1 MPPELPSELSTE
13 SGLRP
18 PEDLIS
24 DTEIK
29 PLDVENEGKIQET
42 ETEVVAEE
50 EEVKA
55 PEEPQLT
62 PEEEEA
68 IRKQIAIEMRKA
80 ELRAR
85 MEAASK
91 ARRAKKGFMTPERK
105 KKLRLLLRR
114 KAAEELKKEQEQK
127 ALQRQW
133 IIEDR
138 CGDPEDLEW
147 ASKDDLMDICEDY
160 YQRIWECEGE
170 KWDLEYE
177 IRKRAY
183 EIAELSSKVNDL
195 RGKFQKPILKKVSKY
210 ENKFSLLQ
218 RKAAEY
224 NYRNQLKM
232 VKRPEF
238 ILKDLEDKKK
248 HGDKKGD
255 EAEEAADATR
265 DQETPVPEETSEDGA
280 EKKEAEGLGEGE
292 EGKLPEGVEGE
303 ITAEGAAVL
312 EGEPR
317 LDGDEEARLEGEGAP
332 QPNTEDTPRLEGEQ
346 GVEGEQLG
354 GQSPDGEVQPT
365 EPQPP
370 PPPVHTEED
379 LWLYLKETV
388 TSVHPSTVEEFVQ
401 NLIGTLQHVP
411 EEYLKPVIE
420 ANIKR
425 AASPCV
431 LDGEQPVA
439 QDGTLLVEE
448 GQEAPPD
455 GSAPTESSESE
466 TAVAGEVSEV
476 TTEVAG
482 DAVVSEVPAEVPEE
496 PATTEEVTDGFSI
509 VEATA

>member
-1 MPPELPSELSTE
+1 MPPELPSELSTDV
-13 SGLRP
+13 GLRP
-18 PEDLIS
+18 QDDIIS

-29 PLDVENEGKIQET
+29 PLDLGNEGKEQESGS
-42 ETEVVAEE
+42 EVVAEE
-50 EEVKA
+50 EIVKL
-55 PEEPQLT
+55 PEEPELT
-62 PEEEEA
+62 PEEEAA
-68 IRKQIAIEMRKA
+68 IRKQITIEMRKA
-80 ELRAR
+80 ELRQR

-127 ALQRQW
+127 AAQRAW
-133 IIEDR
+133 VIEDR

-147 ASKDDLMDICEDY
+147 ASKDDLIDICEDY
-160 YQRIWECEGE
+160 YQRIWECEAE
-170 KWDLEYE
+170 KWDLEFE

-218 RKAAEY
+218 RKAAEF

-238 ILKDLEDKKK
+238 LLKELEEKKAHADKR
-248 HGDKKGD
+248 GDKG
-255 EAEEAADATR
+255 EDASR
-265 DQETPVPEETSEDGA
+265 DQETPVQEDGAEDGA
-280 EKKEAEGLGEGE
+280 EKKDE
-292 EGKLPEGVEGE
+292 VEGE
-303 ITAEGAAVL
+303 LAGEGDGEILAEEVEGLVTSEGAELTLVL

-317 LDGDEEARLEGEGAP
+317 LEGDEEVRLEGEAP
-332 QPNTEDTPRLEGEQ
+332 QLTAEGEQ
-346 GVEGEQLG
+346 GVEGEQMG
-354 GQSPDGEVQPT
+354 GQSPEEGEVQPT

-370 PPPVHTEED
+370 PLPQHTEED

-388 TSVHPSTVEEFVQ
+388 TSVHPATVEEFVQ
-401 NLIGTLQHVP
+401 NLIGTLQQVP
-411 EEYLKPVIE
+411 EEYLLPVID

-431 LDGEQPVA
+431 LEGEQLMTQEGNP
-439 QDGTLLVEE
+439 LVE

-455 GSAPTESSESE
+455 GSALSDSPEGDT
-466 TAVAGEVSEV
+466 TAVAEVPEV
-476 TTEVAG
+476 TPELAG
-482 DAVVSEVPAEVPEE
+482 DAVPEVPPEIPEE
-496 PATTEEVTDGFSI
+496 ATEGFSA
-509 VEATA
+509 VEAAA